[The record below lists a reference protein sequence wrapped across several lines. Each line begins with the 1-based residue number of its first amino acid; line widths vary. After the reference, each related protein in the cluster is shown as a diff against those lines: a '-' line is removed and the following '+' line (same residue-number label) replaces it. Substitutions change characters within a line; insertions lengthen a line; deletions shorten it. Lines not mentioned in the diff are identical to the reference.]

1 VRGRRR
7 SGRSTAETA
16 NRAKDGF
23 LANVSHELRTPLS
36 PILTWARMLREGKL
50 NAEQSRRAIEVIE
63 RNALMQAKLVE
74 DILDV
79 SRITEGKL
87 KLTVR
92 PTALSEVVQAA
103 VETVRATAEAR
114 EVRLQVVLDTSLPPI
129 PGDPDR
135 LQQVVWNLL
144 SNAVKFTPKG
154 GRVHVV
160 LERVNSHVEIAVSD
174 TGRGI
179 AAEQLP
185 HLFERFWQADSS
197 THGRMG
203 LGLGLTIVRHLVELH
218 GGTITAESP
227 GEGKGST
234 FTVKLPVLPFARLAG
249 ETVRRHPVDRTPE
262 PVAPP
267 TSTRLDGIRVL
278 VVDDEPDSNEVVR
291 VVLDQCGAEVR
302 TAGSTAHALEK
313 LNHWTP
319 DVIVTDIGMPGDD
332 GYGLLSAIRAKSDPV
347 SRVPVLALTAYVSVD
362 DRVRLLSAGF
372 QMHVG
377 KPADPGELAAAIA
390 SLARA
395 R

>member
-1 VRGRRR
+1 
-7 SGRSTAETA
+7 
-16 NRAKDGF
+16 
-23 LANVSHELRTPLS
+23 
-36 PILTWARMLREGKL
+36 
-50 NAEQSRRAIEVIE
+50 
-63 RNALMQAKLVE
+63 
-74 DILDV
+74 V

-160 LERVNSHVEIAVSD
+160 LERVNSHVETAVSD

-302 TAGSTAHALEK
+302 TAGSTAHALGK